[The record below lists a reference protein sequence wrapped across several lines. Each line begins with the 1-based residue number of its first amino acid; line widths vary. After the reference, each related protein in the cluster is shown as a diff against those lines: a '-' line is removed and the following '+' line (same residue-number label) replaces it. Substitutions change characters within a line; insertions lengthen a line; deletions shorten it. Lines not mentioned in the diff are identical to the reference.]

1 VLGYAVHPV
10 VALVV
15 FVLPPI
21 FYGMTSEGLYRP
33 TRRSALCR
41 HQGAGGGCGVGDEHW
56 IGATSRRHGRLRPL
70 RWCTSPSLVN
80 GVAS

>member
-21 FYGMTSEGLYRP
+21 FYRMTSEGLYRP

-41 HQGAGGGCGVGDEHW
+41 HHGAGGGCGVGDEH
-56 IGATSRRHGRLRPL
+56 
-70 RWCTSPSLVN
+70 
-80 GVAS
+80 